1 MHVSFLCQ
9 YHSRSITSI
18 DNNILEEFTSC
29 FDPNNRN
36 GLCQPIRSCD
46 SILRLLTPPLSLQVR
61 DFLRRSQCKFEN
73 GQPWVCCPD
82 SVAAPIS
89 NQGNTGSTTAGSGGS
104 KLPSAPD
111 CGIQAADRIV
121 GGEPTSIDEFPW
133 LVQIQYSKREFRNIF
148 VRLSHKYR
156 TTFSR

>member
-1 MHVSFLCQ
+1 MHVSLLSQ
-9 YHSRSITSI
+9 HHSRLIASI
-18 DNNILEEFTSC
+18 DDILKEFTSC
-29 FDPNNRN
+29 SDPNNRN

-46 SILRLLTPPLSLQVR
+46 SILRLLTPPLSPQVR

-89 NQGNTGSTTAGSGGS
+89 RPGNTGSSSGGSGGS

-133 LVQIQYSKREFRNIF
+133 LVQIQYNKRKFRNIF
-148 VRLSHKYR
+148 VRLSHKCR
-156 TTFSR
+156 TSFSR